1 MWIIPK
7 PLHTSLFAPDM
18 AALISDSD
26 ELSELYEQSLMWR
39 SKPSP
44 SRTWS
49 RRLSK
54 DSWILALST
63 QTLKPCR
70 GSSIVEKWTS
80 SQVASL
86 ASHLALQG
94 DEQEMKI
101 HDTSGRTSSEAS
113 NDWADLPLFSSRTS
127 REYSE
132 ASSTESIGAT
142 PQERLF
148 CSISIARWNAWVMK
162 QRQDYSARVKS
173 ARPTNASA
181 CSYSVF
187 DLISNQQVAELSQ
200 TCSDGQ
206 EMMLWPTPTVQEI
219 PHPDA
224 KINSKGRRVSRD
236 GTNTHSLN
244 LVDTI
249 NLTLPSED
257 ERSLPLSHRA
267 SQSPSKASTWRTP
280 TARDW
285 KGSASNYNDLPKDVT
300 MQEITEKADMSR
312 VKEGW
317 LNLQL
322 NPRWVETLMGLPI
335 GWVCP
340 SSLGVVSVVQT
351 RSGCSATESSLP
363 QPSEPLESSLDDL
376 VAWPTPTATRVND
389 SSKVACRLRQH
400 STSLC
405 ALIATCSAS

>member
-113 NDWADLPLFSSRTS
+113 HGQTFRYFL
-127 REYSE
+127 RERRRN
-132 ASSTESIGAT
+132 T
-142 PQERLF
+142 QER
-148 CSISIARWNAWVMK
+148 A
-162 QRQDYSARVKS
+162 QRRALE
-173 ARPTNASA
+173 RPRRNA
-181 CSYSVF
+181 CSAPY
-187 DLISNQQVAELSQ
+187 
-200 TCSDGQ
+200 
-206 EMMLWPTPTVQEI
+206 P
-219 PHPDA
+219 
-224 KINSKGRRVSRD
+224 SRD
-236 GTNTHSLN
+236 GTL
-244 LVDTI
+244 
-249 NLTLPSED
+249 
-257 ERSLPLSHRA
+257 
-267 SQSPSKASTWRTP
+267 
-280 TARDW
+280 
-285 KGSASNYNDLPKDVT
+285 
-300 MQEITEKADMSR
+300 
-312 VKEGW
+312 
-317 LNLQL
+317 
-322 NPRWVETLMGLPI
+322 GL
-335 GWVCP
+335 
-340 SSLGVVSVVQT
+340 
-351 RSGCSATESSLP
+351 
-363 QPSEPLESSLDDL
+363 
-376 VAWPTPTATRVND
+376 
-389 SSKVACRLRQH
+389 
-400 STSLC
+400 
-405 ALIATCSAS
+405 